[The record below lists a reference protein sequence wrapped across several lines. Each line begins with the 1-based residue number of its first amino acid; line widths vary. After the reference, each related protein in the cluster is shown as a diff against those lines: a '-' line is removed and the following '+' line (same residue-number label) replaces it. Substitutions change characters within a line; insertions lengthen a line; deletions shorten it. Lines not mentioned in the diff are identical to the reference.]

1 MSNEARLDEL
11 AASVR
16 RMDELSQEGF
26 EQIQDLARVA
36 LRVMETAP
44 YSRDLAPLKSVL
56 LCIRDK
62 AEDIGN
68 LINAEAEDRGCNHVQ
83 APHPGGQVVG
93 MHG

>member
-1 MSNEARLDEL
+1 MSNEEKLDEL

-16 RMDELSQEGF
+16 RMDELSQDGF

-44 YSRDLAPLKSVL
+44 YSPDLAPLKSVL

-62 AEDIGN
+62 AVDICN
-68 LINAEAEDRGCNHVQ
+68 LINVEAEDRGCNHVQ
-83 APHPGGQVVG
+83 PPHPGGQVRGV
-93 MHG
+93 HG